1 MQLTASHLSGRYLFL
16 GSRLQKES
24 WRCAVFCWTVGPCK
38 WTTCFMPKVSK
49 CFHVTSTPFF
59 MLAVPYQH
67 ASNPVLGADQGGI
80 ERGGGPSP
88 ASTTSCMHLVSIS
101 KFHPPRAIVSN
112 KNHKQDNVSEFVGN
126 LCELEGPRCL
136 NRSTLGW
143 GTLRVGLYGCNLH
156 AAKCVKMSEAKTT
169 STIAGDET
177 VLVSWELLK
186 GLRLRDKCR
195 CEGTYCYCFLSC
207 INFVSY
213 VDFPY
218 WPLRHFLR
226 FCCCNIRTSPASTTS
241 CMHLVSISKFHPPRA
256 IVSNKNHKQ
265 DNVSQFVGHLCELEG
280 PRCLNRSTL
289 GWGTLRVGLYGC
301 NLHAAKCVKM
311 SEAKTTSTIAGDETV
326 LVSWELLKGLRL
338 RDKCRCEGTYCYCF
352 LI

>member
-1 MQLTASHLSGRYLFL
+1 MTEYVHWYDAKLIEGSLEVKLPTIWTDEKQRWEESERLERGRTKDGWGHLSTTFCIHSVLIYIELSLPPRCLSISCIHSVSYVDFPYWPLRHFL
-16 GSRLQKES
+16 R
-24 WRCAVFCWTVGPCK
+24 FCCCNIRT
-38 WTTCFMPKVSK
+38 
-49 CFHVTSTPFF
+49 
-59 MLAVPYQH
+59 
-67 ASNPVLGADQGGI
+67 
-80 ERGGGPSP
+80 SP

-112 KNHKQDNVSEFVGN
+112 KNHKQDNVSQFVGN

-226 FCCCNIRTSPASTTS
+226 FCCCNIRTSAASTTS

-265 DNVSQFVGHLCELEG
+265 DNASQFVGNLCELEG

-326 LVSWELLKGLRL
+326 LVFRGN
-338 RDKCRCEGTYCYCF
+338 Y
-352 LI
+352 

>member
-1 MQLTASHLSGRYLFL
+1 MREDVWSKNNINNCR
-16 GSRLQKES
+16 R
-24 WRCAVFCWTVGPCK
+24 RNRPCV
-38 WTTCFMPKVSK
+38 W
-49 CFHVTSTPFF
+49 
-59 MLAVPYQH
+59 
-67 ASNPVLGADQGGI
+67 
-80 ERGGGPSP
+80 
-88 ASTTSCMHLVSIS
+88 
-101 KFHPPRAIVSN
+101 
-112 KNHKQDNVSEFVGN
+112 
-126 LCELEGPRCL
+126 
-136 NRSTLGW
+136 
-143 GTLRVGLYGCNLH
+143 
-156 AAKCVKMSEAKTT
+156 
-169 STIAGDET
+169 
-177 VLVSWELLK
+177 WELLK

-265 DNVSQFVGHLCELEG
+265 DNVSQFVGNLCELEGPRCLNRSTLGWGTLRVGLYRCKRNRPCVSWELLKGLRLRDKCRCEGTYCYCFLSCIHFVSYVDFPYWPLRHFLRFCCCNIRTSPASTTSCMHLVSISKFHPPRAIVSKNHKQDNVSQFVGNLCELEG

-301 NLHAAKCVKM
+301 NFHAAKCVKM

-326 LVSWELLKGLRL
+326 LVFRGN
-338 RDKCRCEGTYCYCF
+338 Y
-352 LI
+352 

>member
-1 MQLTASHLSGRYLFL
+1 MSLRRDILLLFSFLHQFRFIRRLPLLASPPLLTFL
-16 GSRLQKES
+16 LLQYPN
-24 WRCAVFCWTVGPCK
+24 F
-38 WTTCFMPKVSK
+38 
-49 CFHVTSTPFF
+49 
-59 MLAVPYQH
+59 
-67 ASNPVLGADQGGI
+67 
-80 ERGGGPSP
+80 P

-112 KNHKQDNVSEFVGN
+112 KNHKQDNVSQFVGN

-143 GTLRVGLYGCNLH
+143 GTLRVGLYRRKRNRPC
-156 AAKCVKMSEAKTT
+156 
-169 STIAGDET
+169 
-177 VLVSWELLK
+177 VSWELLK
-186 GLRLRDKCR
+186 VLRLRDKCR
-195 CEGTYCYCFLSC
+195 CEGTYCYCFSC

-213 VDFPY
+213 GDFPY

-241 CMHLVSISKFHPPRA
+241 CMHLVSISKFHPPCA

-265 DNVSQFVGHLCELEG
+265 DNVSQFVGNLCELEG

-289 GWGTLRVGLYGC
+289 GWGTLRVGLYRC

-311 SEAKTTSTIAGDETV
+311 SEAKTTSTIAGEETV
-326 LVSWELLKGLRL
+326 LVFREN
-338 RDKCRCEGTYCYCF
+338 Y
-352 LI
+352 

>member
-1 MQLTASHLSGRYLFL
+1 MPLNFLHPFRFIRRLPLLASPPLLT
-16 GSRLQKES
+16 
-24 WRCAVFCWTVGPCK
+24 FCC
-38 WTTCFMPKVSK
+38 C
-49 CFHVTSTPFF
+49 
-59 MLAVPYQH
+59 
-67 ASNPVLGADQGGI
+67 NI
-80 ERGGGPSP
+80 R
-88 ASTTSCMHLVSIS
+88 TSCMHLVSIS

-112 KNHKQDNVSEFVGN
+112 KSHKQDNVSQFVGN

-156 AAKCVKMSEAKTT
+156 AAKCVKMSKAKTT

-207 INFVSY
+207 IHFVSY

-226 FCCCNIRTSPASTTS
+226 FA
-241 CMHLVSISKFHPPRA
+241 VAIS
-256 IVSNKNHKQ
+256 
-265 DNVSQFVGHLCELEG
+265 
-280 PRCLNRSTL
+280 
-289 GWGTLRVGLYGC
+289 
-301 NLHAAKCVKM
+301 
-311 SEAKTTSTIAGDETV
+311 
-326 LVSWELLKGLRL
+326 ELLACILSQYL
-338 RDKCRCEGTYCYCF
+338 NSTHPVP
-352 LI
+352 

>member
-1 MQLTASHLSGRYLFL
+1 MWIRGA
-16 GSRLQKES
+16 
-24 WRCAVFCWTVGPCK
+24 
-38 WTTCFMPKVSK
+38 KV
-49 CFHVTSTPFF
+49 PQPID
-59 MLAVPYQH
+59 A
-67 ASNPVLGADQGGI
+67 
-80 ERGGGPSP
+80 
-88 ASTTSCMHLVSIS
+88 
-101 KFHPPRAIVSN
+101 
-112 KNHKQDNVSEFVGN
+112 
-126 LCELEGPRCL
+126 
-136 NRSTLGW
+136 LGW

-156 AAKCVKMSEAKTT
+156 AAKCVKMSEAKTI

-265 DNVSQFVGHLCELEG
+265 DNVSQFVGNLCELEG

-311 SEAKTTSTIAGDETV
+311 SEAKTISTIAGDETV
-326 LVSWELLKGLRL
+326 LVFRGN
-338 RDKCRCEGTYCYCF
+338 Y
-352 LI
+352 